1 MLYETKTH
9 AADVEIL
16 KRPPFEG
23 IPVTL
28 DFTNVTAVNGKKVV
42 KAGSPIGKGEG
53 TTYVVD
59 NTATV
64 EGILLHD
71 VEESRP
77 IGTILKKAYIN
88 TSVAQTHSGVT
99 IAAAAKGALPM
110 VIFE

>member
-1 MLYETKTH
+1 MKFEKRTY
-9 AADVEIL
+9 AGDVQIL

-59 NTATV
+59 NTATA
-64 EGILLHD
+64 EGILLFD
-71 VEESRP
+71 VDEDRP
-77 IGTILKKAYIN
+77 IATILKKAYIN
-88 TSVAQTHSGVT
+88 TEVAQTHSGVT
-99 IAAAAKGALPM
+99 IAAAVKSALPM